1 MYTLPGKRDGFKL
14 TLPDDFLVD
23 EIKEKYTFILQKN
36 KQFVHKPID
45 FINETIQKVQVFGFS
60 NAAFEQQQPTRAY
73 PLRNNARIQKND
85 FLTGS
90 SAYQYRN
97 AVPPISLTDKTI
109 NIEFRHTL
117 GYLNYMILMENFIY
131 LYTKDTRSDKMFSF
145 INLELFNQIGEVYA
159 KIRFDEPIING
170 MDMLDFDYAQPIAQS
185 GTFKLELKY
194 SNFDYEFIVDKPNSI
209 AQLEGD
215 YLHDE
220 LSNCIEHEH
229 KLPKKNVPD
238 DVYKF

>member
-1 MYTLPGKRDGFKL
+1 MYTLQGKKDGFKL

-36 KQFVHKPID
+36 KQFIHKPID

-60 NAAFEQQQPTRAY
+60 NAAFEQQQPTRAF
-73 PLRNNARIQKND
+73 PLRNPSRIDKND

-90 SAYQYRN
+90 SAFQYRN
-97 AVPPISLTDKTI
+97 TIPPISLTDKTL

-131 LYTKDTRSDKMFSF
+131 LYTKDTRSDKMFSN

-159 KIRFDEPIING
+159 KIRFDDPVING
-170 MDMLDFDYAQPIAQS
+170 MDMLDFDYSQPIAQS
-185 GTFKLELKY
+185 GTFKVELKY
-194 SNFDYEFIVDKPNSI
+194 SNFDYEFITDRPNSSI
-209 AQLEGD
+209 TLEGD
-215 YLHDE
+215 YLHDKF
-220 LSNCIEHEH
+220 SNCGLHEH
-229 KLPKKNVPD
+229 TSEDIKIPD
-238 DVYKF
+238 DVYKN